1 MKRLTITGNIGKDP
15 ELRLD
20 PSGNQFAVFSVAVAV
35 GSKAN
40 PRTDW
45 IDVSCN
51 GKLAEIVCT
60 YARRGTKVLV
70 DGFPSAS
77 AYINRDNN
85 PVATLKMYAS
95 TIELLNRVESSEDS
109 HPDVHLLHESA
120 ASTGLHTDE
129 VPF

>member
-40 PRTDW
+40 PKTDW

-51 GKLAEIVCT
+51 GKLAEIVCM

-70 DGFPSAS
+70 DGFPTAS
-77 AYINRDNN
+77 AYINKDNN
-85 PVATLKMYAS
+85 PVATLKLYAS
-95 TIELLNRVESSEDS
+95 TVELLNKVESSGEAHS
-109 HPDVHLLHESA
+109 EVHLLHESA
-120 ASTGLHTDE
+120 AAGPHSSE